1 MAEPKEKKK
10 KSTKKIKLIG
20 QKPDIEP
27 QIQEQ
32 IDAEAAKWSR
42 HWRLNGLNG
51 FDNADAV

>member
-1 MAEPKEKKK
+1 MAKPKEKKK